1 MVLRAGAGRLM
12 GAGTEARSGYALIY
26 RAYNHGRIRAV
37 CAALNAV
44 PLGANLQRQ
53 LHTTAISQEMRD
65 FASGFLALHEYRHR
79 ADYDPHVAFAHLDA
93 IELVGQAETAIQA
106 FDRTTIEERADVL
119 ALMLVGT
126 RD

>member
-1 MVLRAGAGRLM
+1 M
-12 GAGTEARSGYALIY
+12 GSVSEALSGYALIY
-26 RAYNHGRIRAV
+26 RAYNHGGIRAV

-79 ADYDPHVAFAHLDA
+79 ADYGLAGAGIRKQTSYGKQLGWIRQP
-93 IELVGQAETAIQA
+93 
-106 FDRTTIEERADVL
+106 DVYPSP
-119 ALMLVGT
+119 AGPG
-126 RD
+126 R